1 MKYDVTIRATI
12 TKTYTVEADNED
24 DAYQIANERFELVEE
39 FNVHETYEQETIDI
53 QPTEAI

>member
-53 QPTEAI
+53 QPAEAI